1 MEESSLTLNK
11 SIAALTL
18 LVLISGFLIYKVY
31 IVPSA
36 MSAANRN
43 TENNAASY
51 KVLESQNIIVGRD
64 IDQGYYDIKAL
75 DSEAVV
81 AGNKMHKNAVLHAEP
96 SYMNENFSIK
106 GKIEFKP
113 SEFEKVVKKNQKI
126 IMKDPGHYVVGTEI
140 PAGNYV
146 LSRTSDKIGV
156 FVDIKDETETE
167 SLQTIQWDIDEK
179 VKKPIVIELKKG
191 YNVYIDKTGK
201 DGYISNEGDLVL
213 ERNNEE

>member
-1 MEESSLTLNK
+1 MTLNK
-11 SIAALTL
+11 RIAAISLFI
-18 LVLISGFLIYKVY
+18 LVGGFLINRMY

-81 AGNKMHKNAVLHAEP
+81 AGYKMHKNAVLHAEP

-113 SEFEKVVKKNQKI
+113 SEFEKPVKKNQKI
-126 IMKDPGHYVVGTEI
+126 IMKSPGHYVVGAEI
-140 PAGNYV
+140 PAGDYV
-146 LSRTSDKIGV
+146 LSRTTDKIRV
-156 FVDIKDETETE
+156 FVDIKDEPQTE
-167 SLQTIQWDIDEK
+167 SLQTIQWEIDEE
-179 VKKPIVIELKKG
+179 VKKPIEVELKKG

-201 DGYISNEGDLVL
+201 DGYISNEGDLIL
-213 ERNNEE
+213 ERNNEESE

>member
-1 MEESSLTLNK
+1 
-11 SIAALTL
+11 
-18 LVLISGFLIYKVY
+18 
-31 IVPSA
+31 

-51 KVLESQNIIVGRD
+51 KVLKSQNIIVGKE

-146 LSRTSDKIGV
+146 LSRTTDKIGV
-156 FVDIKDETETE
+156 FVDIRHETKSG

-179 VKKPIVIELKKG
+179 VKKPIEIELKKG
-191 YNVYIDKTGK
+191 YNVYIKKTGK
-201 DGYISNEGDLVL
+201 DGYISNEGDLIL
-213 ERNNEE
+213 EVNNQESN